1 MALREMATAEVVT
14 AHTDTGIRDVLDQM
28 DENDVGSVIITD
40 DDEPVGIVTDRMI
53 AMGLRDAESIDDVT
67 TADMMTE
74 DLVTISE
81 DETHFEALET
91 MSTEGIR
98 RLPVVDADG
107 MLTGIITLDDM
118 LVVTASELSN
128 AADVIEQQTESH

>member
-1 MALREMATAEVVT
+1 MATADVVT
-14 AHTDTGIRDVLDQM
+14 AHTDTEIRDVLDQM
-28 DENDVGSVIITD
+28 EENAVGSVIVTD

-67 TADMMTE
+67 TADVMTE
-74 DLVTISE
+74 DLVTVSE

-91 MSTEGIR
+91 MSNEGIR
-98 RLPVVDADG
+98 RLPVVDSDG

-128 AADVIEQQTESH
+128 AADVIEQQTGAH

>member
-53 AMGLRDAESIDDVT
+53 AMGLRDVESIDDVT

-107 MLTGIITLDDM
+107 MLRGIITLDDM

>member
-1 MALREMATAEVVT
+1 MATAEVVT

-53 AMGLRDAESIDDVT
+53 AMGLRDVESIDDVT

-107 MLTGIITLDDM
+107 MLRGIITLDDM